1 MFKNLK
7 ITGRR
12 FLGGNRYLYM
22 NMNNN
27 EFITETIE
35 TRKELDNFLEK
46 LSKEDFN
53 YQQSDE
59 SWIKSNQKIYQNYTK
74 NKKETVINTIK
85 TIFNKLA
92 VGCYVQIRNN
102 KIMKYVHLTN
112 LEFRN
117 NWVKNGNIVLDK
129 DYIIKRTNLL
139 KKMNLSERRLRDEL
153 NYEDDDTKWT
163 ANGCLIGTWK
173 NPSYKGFK
181 RLYIY
186 HDLISKALEKLKPKM
201 INCDFI
207 INRRDFPFVKSDN
220 SHPYD
225 LGNTNKFFEY
235 PPLPVLSSCVSQE
248 FADFGMPTRDDWEVG
263 NGNNDRFRDNF
274 KWENKIE
281 KVVWRGNGTNCGTTE
296 KNNQRL
302 QLHQMGKDNTEYMNV
317 GIIGWNPRDKFDKK
331 TKKLSIIDSTKFRQ
345 LVNRMGY
352 NEQFEYKYHL
362 NLDGHVSAFRLGY
375 LLSQNILILQV
386 ESNYGWYLW
395 YQKNLIP
402 YDIYHKDNPNNKK
415 SHYILVKKDLSNLIE
430 IIKWCRNN
438 DGIVKQIIL
447 RATSYYQFNL
457 KKNNLIERVGTIIKN
472 I

>member
-1 MFKNLK
+1 MFKNFK

-12 FLGGNRYLYM
+12 FLGGNKYLYRD
-22 NMNNN
+22 MNNN
-27 EFITETIE
+27 QFITETIE
-35 TRKELDNFLEK
+35 TKKELTQFLNK

-53 YQQSDE
+53 YKQSDE
-59 SWIKSNQKIYQNYTK
+59 SWIKENQKIYQNYTI
-74 NKKETVINTIK
+74 NKKETVINMIN
-85 TIFNKLA
+85 TIFNKLV
-92 VGCYVQIRNN
+92 VGCYVQIRNS
-102 KIMKYVHLTN
+102 KITKYVHITN

-117 NWVKNGNIVLDK
+117 NWVKNGD
-129 DYIIKRTNLL
+129 IILEKNYLEKRTNLL
-139 KKMNLSERRLRDEL
+139 NQMNLSDKRLKEEL
-153 NYEDDDTKWT
+153 NYEEEDTKWT

-173 NPSYKGFK
+173 NPSYYGFK

-186 HDLISKALEKLKPKM
+186 HDLITKALEMLKPKE

-225 LGNTNKFFEY
+225 IVNTNNFFEK
-235 PPLPVLSSCVSQE
+235 PPLPVLSSCVSE
-248 FADFGMPTRDDWEVG
+248 KFADFGMPTRDDWEVAH
-263 NGNNDRFRDNF
+263 GNNNRFKDNF

-281 KVVWRGNGTNCGTTE
+281 KVIWRGNGTNCGITE
-296 KNNQRL
+296 QDNQRL
-302 QLHQMGKDNTEYMNV
+302 KLHQLGQNSKEFMNV
-317 GIIGWNPRDKFDKK
+317 GIIGWNPRDKFNKK
-331 TKKLSIIDSTKFRQ
+331 TKILSLIDSSKFRP

-375 LLSQNILILQV
+375 LLSQNVLVLQV
-386 ESNYGWYLW
+386 ESDNGWYLW
-395 YQKNLIP
+395 YQKKLIP
-402 YDIYHKDNPNNKK
+402 HDIYNDNPNNKK

-438 DGIVKQIIL
+438 DDIVKQIIL

-457 KKNNLIERVGTIIKN
+457 KKRHLIERVGSILKKI
-472 I
+472 